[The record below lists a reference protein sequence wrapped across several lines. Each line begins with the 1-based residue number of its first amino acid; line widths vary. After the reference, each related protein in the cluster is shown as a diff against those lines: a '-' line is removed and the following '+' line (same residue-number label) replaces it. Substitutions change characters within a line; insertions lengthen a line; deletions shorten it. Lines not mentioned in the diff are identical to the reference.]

1 MNNVDVHGLSSG
13 IYLMK
18 ISIFTSIFTLDRRSI
33 ITFIMFRKY
42 NIYKSSYI
50 DYQTYSTL

>member
-1 MNNVDVHGLSSG
+1 MNNVDVHSLSSG
-13 IYLMK
+13 IYLIK
-18 ISIFTSIFTLDRRSI
+18 VSIFTCIFIEDKRSI

-50 DYQTYSTL
+50 DYID